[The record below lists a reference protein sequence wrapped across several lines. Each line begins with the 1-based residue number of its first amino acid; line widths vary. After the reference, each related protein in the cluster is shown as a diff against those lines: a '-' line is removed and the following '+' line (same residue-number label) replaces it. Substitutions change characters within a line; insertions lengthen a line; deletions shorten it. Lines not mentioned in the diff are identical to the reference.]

1 MRKHATS
8 PRRNDREKETLQ
20 PTPALSRWLTFLC
33 LLTGVFYVTT
43 VVCQDTVVADEI
55 DAAVGPALDTV
66 SAMLIDPVIAFV
78 ASIVAYIT
86 VSNLCAGGIAL
97 YFAYRTNFC
106 HLKTFTI
113 CVKILWK
120 YHVWKRTGK
129 KQATVMIQDTTDL
142 DNFWAI
148 LLYVYLYKGT
158 EMFLQLSFRPA
169 NFRYPSW
176 TGTNFDRLIDIM
188 EYIKAPFGQID
199 DETDTR
205 LQGFADVAR
214 LRMMLEK
221 MGLDN
226 LIRIYYD
233 DKHPAEPS
241 CMRHEVHKQ
250 SAFLCAYVA
259 IIDGILTFTTTAGTA
274 DTYWGL
280 INYVNGKIGLQSV
293 KVNGEIKQIYV
304 YEEEDPNLQTDRQ
317 TRGRDACSQIID
329 HWKKTHPEQI
339 LCKPLSELYKD
350 LKHTVENDHAVLN
363 LLLLAPLDGLVRL
376 LKEYDTEHVI
386 ANAIYKISA
395 QVFATDNDKDGSK
408 NLFPNQY
415 NIQLALKAAQQF
427 MKLISTFWFYRLFG
441 YFITC
446 PTEVFKTPEM
456 MEMFKRM
463 STLDENK
470 INPINRN
477 AWKNWLTWNTVASRG
492 NVSAVFDPLPVFL
505 LHEANTDI
513 SLFPTLKKVPMH
525 VSVIYKAGKPVFI
538 MAPSRLPLWVNE
550 MLKICLGYSPIYSVD
565 PASVDVLEYMACL
578 TGSEPKLFPE
588 KDNGKPSPQPA
599 SLR

>member
-1 MRKHATS
+1 
-8 PRRNDREKETLQ
+8 
-20 PTPALSRWLTFLC
+20 
-33 LLTGVFYVTT
+33 
-43 VVCQDTVVADEI
+43 
-55 DAAVGPALDTV
+55 
-66 SAMLIDPVIAFV
+66 
-78 ASIVAYIT
+78 
-86 VSNLCAGGIAL
+86 
-97 YFAYRTNFC
+97 
-106 HLKTFTI
+106 
-113 CVKILWK
+113 
-120 YHVWKRTGK
+120 
-129 KQATVMIQDTTDL
+129 
-142 DNFWAI
+142 
-148 LLYVYLYKGT
+148 
-158 EMFLQLSFRPA
+158 
-169 NFRYPSW
+169 
-176 TGTNFDRLIDIM
+176 
-188 EYIKAPFGQID
+188 
-199 DETDTR
+199 
-205 LQGFADVAR
+205 
-214 LRMMLEK
+214 

-317 TRGRDACSQIID
+317 KRGRDACSQIID